1 MSTAFARLLFCLC
14 TAVLAG
20 IMPADAFCA
29 PADAGQA
36 PVQMP
41 APRPDADRALRLLIP
56 ASQAV
61 VPPLITQDRQAL
73 APYLEYW
80 LDAGEFADVSDVVRQ
95 HQEHFQIFNPTRMA
109 LTDSGVVWLRFVLQA
124 AQPGSESPQLLLDLG
139 PSIPGQ
145 PVLFTPGIGTDGNVE
160 WQETRPSGGRVLLPE
175 PAAVPLVCYLRVDGV
190 PGLWFS
196 PQVMTVNS
204 ALAAAPAPDWH
215 LAALAALAAVF
226 VMCLLKGLVEPGQWS
241 LWTLL
246 FLAAAMGQAWG
257 GQPPLL
263 AADTARTLAGT
274 CCGGVALML
283 WPHVGR
289 HLLHS
294 HSVSRGL
301 DASLI
306 LLCLPGAALA
316 LAPLVPHLEW
326 TTRWVNL
333 WPVCM
338 VLFLPSA
345 LWGCLAGARAS
356 AAYLLGTLIPP
367 LACAAALLGLR
378 SPFDPALL
386 DTLPLLGVALG
397 CIAPLSLARA
407 QRADAE
413 APLAAAAP
421 AAHMSRNLSEEQP
434 MDLGA
439 PVAEESVT
447 GLYSAWTSPL
457 SRLVDAAAANTTEN
471 LPEDCR
477 ARVTRLVAE
486 AGELR
491 SELERLEARAE
502 EEKRIAA
509 RCNVVIVSA
518 DEGFAAVLGHVLR
531 REDCHIRRAASLEE
545 AVTLGRAIPARMY
558 VFQGGFA
565 DVSSGP
571 TLQTLKTLR
580 TASGHNPVFLA
591 YTPDE
596 SGWRELARAGF
607 THALVL
613 PIDDAA
619 LISTIRELK
628 EERPDAPGPE
638 AVVEEIP
645 DLFGTEPDPK
655 PQPAQKPAPRQQPAA
670 VRPAGTVTLGE
681 PLPDME
687 AGADASALSSAERGG
702 IIVLLAQAGT
712 AVQSGDLQGVQDIA
726 AKLTAKCAADA
737 ALTRFADLLGRAAA
751 ARDTAAVRDLLA
763 ETAAAV
769 ERRAASRH
777 D

>member
-14 TAVLAG
+14 TAVLAV
-20 IMPADAFCA
+20 ITMPAGAFCA

-36 PVQMP
+36 PLQMP
-41 APRPDADRALRLLIP
+41 APRPDADRALRFLIP

-80 LDAGEFADVSDVVRQ
+80 LDTGEFADVSDVVRQ

-109 LTDSGVVWLRFVLQA
+109 LTDSGVVWLRFVLQTA
-124 AQPGSESPQLLLDLG
+124 PDSESPRLLLDLG

-145 PVLFTPGIGTDGNVE
+145 PVLFTPGIGADGNVD

-175 PAAVPLVCYLRVDGV
+175 HAAVPLVCYLRVDGV

-196 PQVMTVNS
+196 PQVMTVDS
-204 ALAAAPAPDWH
+204 ALSAAPAPDWH

-257 GQPPLL
+257 GQPSLL

-294 HSVSRGL
+294 RSVSRGL
-301 DASLI
+301 DASLV

-316 LAPLVPHLEW
+316 LVPLVPHLEW

-338 VLFLPSA
+338 VLFLPGA

-356 AAYLLGTLIPP
+356 ASYLLGTLIPP

-378 SPFDPALL
+378 SPFDTTLL
-386 DTLPLLGVALG
+386 EALPLLGVALG

-413 APLAAAAP
+413 APLAAAVPDAP
-421 AAHMSRNLSEEQP
+421 MNLHLAGEQP
-434 MDLGA
+434 LVLVSPGA
-439 PVAEESVT
+439 AEPAT
-447 GLYSAWTSPL
+447 GLYGAWTAPL
-457 SRLVDAAAANTTEN
+457 GLLVDAAAANTTDN

-477 ARVTRLVAE
+477 ARVARLVAE
-486 AGELR
+486 AGEVR

-502 EEKRIAA
+502 EEKRLAA
-509 RCNVVIVSA
+509 RCNVIIVST

-571 TLQTLKTLR
+571 ILQTLKTLR

-596 SGWRELARAGF
+596 SCWRELARAGF

-628 EERPDAPGPE
+628 EERPDAAGPE
-638 AVVEEIP
+638 AAVEEIP
-645 DLFGTEPDPK
+645 DLFGTGPAPK
-655 PQPAQKPAPRQQPAA
+655 PQPAQKPAPR
-670 VRPAGTVTLGE
+670 PAGTVTLGE
-681 PLPDME
+681 PLADME
-687 AGADASALSSAERGG
+687 AGADTSVLSNAERNG
-702 IIVLLAQAGT
+702 IIVLLARAGT

-726 AKLTAKCAADA
+726 ANLTAKCASDA
-737 ALTRFADLLGRAAA
+737 ALARFADLLGRAAA

-763 ETAAAV
+763 ETAVAV